1 MYHFFFP
8 LKVNGKNTQGENIAD
23 NGGVRESFRAYMK
36 SIEEQGPEPRL
47 PGLTQYTPEQLFF
60 VSFSQ
65 VRTILS
71 YMSLTYLSVGAKI
84 RYLDLK

>member
-1 MYHFFFP
+1 
-8 LKVNGKNTQGENIAD
+8 
-23 NGGVRESFRAYMK
+23 MK
-36 SIEEQGPEPRL
+36 SVEEQGAEPRL
-47 PGLTQYTPEQLFF
+47 PGLTKYSPEQMFF